1 MREPEIR
8 VGIMSA
14 EVINVIL
21 HGGYLLNDR
30 GDTIRGEVSARFAP
44 EGILLNGELYPSVS
58 LSPANG
64 CECFFTLRDVTI
76 GVEFHWQRKEEQSF
90 RGSIE
95 FFAADGKVTV
105 VNRVKAEE
113 YLKSVI
119 SSEMNANASLELL
132 KAHAVISRS
141 WLIAQ
146 ISRKGVPES
155 ECSGMKADSGE
166 IVKWYDRDDHER
178 FDVCADDHCQRYQ
191 GITKAYLP
199 TVKRAVEET
208 CGEVLMSGGEICD
221 ARFSKCCGGAT
232 EEFGYCWE
240 DKNVEYLK
248 GVRDTADEAPLP
260 DLSSETE
267 AAKWILSEP
276 DAFCNTNDRS
286 ILRQILNDFDMETN
300 DFYRWQV
307 RYSQQELSDIVRERS
322 GVDFGTIESLTP
334 VERGVSGRISRLKIS
349 GSKRCMVI
357 GKELEIRKT
366 LSRSHLYSSAFVVK
380 RENGDFILEGAGW
393 GHGVGL
399 CQIGAA
405 VMGNSGY
412 GYKEILAHYY
422 KGASVV
428 NTYVEQV

>member
-1 MREPEIR
+1 MNEPTIR

-14 EVINVIL
+14 ERITAML
-21 HGGYLLNDR
+21 HGDYVIDGSDDR
-30 GDTIRGEVSARFAP
+30 INGDVSAQYADG
-44 EGILLNGELYPSVS
+44 GILFNGVRYSVLRLTPVS
-58 LSPANG
+58 ES
-64 CECFFTLRDVTI
+64 ECFFTLCDVTI
-76 GVEFHWQRKEEQSF
+76 GVEFHWQRKEAQSF
-90 RGSIE
+90 KGGIE
-95 FFAADGKVTV
+95 FYAADGTVTV
-105 VNRVKAEE
+105 INDINAEE

-119 SSEMNANASLELL
+119 SSEMNAHASLELL

-146 ISRKGVPES
+146 ISKKGTDAKNGGK
-155 ECSGMKADSGE
+155 GMRADGNE
-166 IVKWYDRDDHER
+166 IVKWYDRDDHDL

-191 GITKAYLP
+191 GITKAYIP

-208 CGEVLMSGGEICD
+208 RGEVLVSDGEICD

-240 DKNVEYLK
+240 DKDVEYLK
-248 GVRDTADEAPLP
+248 GVRDSADEAQLP
-260 DLSSETE
+260 DLTTE
-267 AAKWILSEP
+267 CEAEKWIAAEP
-276 DAFCNTNDRS
+276 EAFCNTSDGE

-322 GVDFGTIESLTP
+322 GIDFGTIESLTP
-334 VERGVSGRISRLKIS
+334 LERGVSGRISRLRID
-349 GSKRCMVI
+349 GSKRSMII

-366 LSRSHLYSSAFVVK
+366 LSRSHLYSSAFTVK
-380 RENGDFILEGAGW
+380 RENGDFVIYGAGW

-405 VMGNSGY
+405 VMGSKGY
-412 GYKEILAHYY
+412 GYREILAHYY
-422 KGASVV
+422 KGAR
-428 NTYVEQV
+428 VEAAYN

>member
-1 MREPEIR
+1 MNEPTIR

-14 EVINVIL
+14 ESITAML
-21 HGGYLLNDR
+21 HGDYVIDGSDDR
-30 GDTIRGEVSARFAP
+30 INGDVSAQYADG
-44 EGILLNGELYPSVS
+44 GILFNGVRYSVLRLTPVS
-58 LSPANG
+58 ES
-64 CECFFTLRDVTI
+64 ECFFTLCDVTI
-76 GVEFHWQRKEEQSF
+76 GVEFHWQRKEAQSF
-90 RGSIE
+90 KGGIE
-95 FFAADGKVTV
+95 FYAADGAVTV
-105 VNRVKAEE
+105 INNINAEE

-119 SSEMNANASLELL
+119 SSEMNAHASLELL

-146 ISRKGVPES
+146 ISKKGTDAKNGGK
-155 ECSGMKADSGE
+155 GMRADGNE
-166 IVKWYDRDDHER
+166 IVKWYDRDDHDL

-191 GITKAYLP
+191 GITKAYIP

-208 CGEVLMSGGEICD
+208 RGEVLVSDGEICD

-240 DKNVEYLK
+240 DKDVEYLK
-248 GVRDTADEAPLP
+248 GVRDSADEAPLP
-260 DLSSETE
+260 DLTTE
-267 AAKWILSEP
+267 CEAEKWIAAEP
-276 DAFCNTNDRS
+276 EAFCNTSDGE

-322 GVDFGTIESLTP
+322 GIDFGTIESLTP
-334 VERGVSGRISRLKIS
+334 LERGVSGRISRLRID
-349 GSKRCMVI
+349 GSKRSMII

-366 LSRSHLYSSAFVVK
+366 LSQSHLYSSAFTVK
-380 RENGDFILEGAGW
+380 RENGDFVIYGAGW

-405 VMGNSGY
+405 VMGSKGY
-412 GYKEILAHYY
+412 GYREILAHYY
-422 KGASVV
+422 KGAR
-428 NTYVEQV
+428 VEAAYN

>member
-1 MREPEIR
+1 MNEPTIR

-14 EVINVIL
+14 ERITAML
-21 HGGYLLNDR
+21 HGGYVIDGSDDR
-30 GDTIRGEVSARFAP
+30 INGDVSAQYADG
-44 EGILLNGELYPSVS
+44 GILFNGVRYSVLRLTPVS
-58 LSPANG
+58 ES
-64 CECFFTLRDVTI
+64 ECFFTLCDVTI
-76 GVEFHWQRKEEQSF
+76 GVEFHWQRKEAQSF
-90 RGSIE
+90 KGGIE
-95 FFAADGKVTV
+95 FYAADGTVTV
-105 VNRVKAEE
+105 INNINAEE

-119 SSEMNANASLELL
+119 SSEMNAHASLELL

-146 ISRKGVPES
+146 ISKKGTDAKNGGK
-155 ECSGMKADSGE
+155 GMRADGNE
-166 IVKWYDRDDHER
+166 IVKWYDRDDHDL

-191 GITKAYLP
+191 GITKAYIP

-208 CGEVLMSGGEICD
+208 RGEVLVSDGEICD

-240 DKNVEYLK
+240 DKDVEYLK
-248 GVRDTADEAPLP
+248 GVRDSADEAQLP
-260 DLSSETE
+260 DLTTE
-267 AAKWILSEP
+267 CEAEKWIAAEP
-276 DAFCNTNDRS
+276 EAFCNTSDGE

-322 GVDFGTIESLTP
+322 GIDFGTIESLTP
-334 VERGVSGRISRLKIS
+334 LERGVSGRISRLRID
-349 GSKRCMVI
+349 GSKRSMII

-366 LSRSHLYSSAFVVK
+366 LSRSHLYSSAFTVK
-380 RENGDFILEGAGW
+380 RENGDFVIYGAGW

-405 VMGNSGY
+405 VMGSKGY
-412 GYKEILAHYY
+412 GYREILAHYY
-422 KGASVV
+422 KGAR
-428 NTYVEQV
+428 VEAAYN

>member
-1 MREPEIR
+1 MNEPTIR

-14 EVINVIL
+14 ERITAML
-21 HGGYLLNDR
+21 HGDYVIDGSDDR
-30 GDTIRGEVSARFAP
+30 INGDVSVQYADG
-44 EGILLNGELYPSVS
+44 GILFNGVRYSVLRLTPVS
-58 LSPANG
+58 ES
-64 CECFFTLRDVTI
+64 ECFFTLCDVTI
-76 GVEFHWQRKEEQSF
+76 GVEFHWQRKEAQSF
-90 RGSIE
+90 RGGIE
-95 FFAADGKVTV
+95 FYAADGAVTV
-105 VNRVKAEE
+105 INNINAEE

-119 SSEMNANASLELL
+119 SSEMNAHASLELL

-146 ISRKGVPES
+146 ISKKGTDAKNGGK
-155 ECSGMKADSGE
+155 GMRADGNE
-166 IVKWYDRDDHER
+166 IVKWYDRDDHDL

-191 GITKAYLP
+191 GITKAYIP

-208 CGEVLMSGGEICD
+208 RGEVLVSDGEICD

-240 DKNVEYLK
+240 DKDVEYLK
-248 GVRDTADEAPLP
+248 GVRDSADEAPLP
-260 DLSSETE
+260 DLTTE
-267 AAKWILSEP
+267 CEAEKWIAAEP
-276 DAFCNTNDRS
+276 EAFCNTSDGE

-322 GVDFGTIESLTP
+322 GIDFGTIESLTP
-334 VERGVSGRISRLKIS
+334 LERGVSGRISRLRID
-349 GSKRCMVI
+349 GSKRSMII

-366 LSRSHLYSSAFVVK
+366 LSRSHLYSSAFTVK
-380 RENGDFILEGAGW
+380 RENGDFVIYGAGW

-405 VMGNSGY
+405 VMGSKGY
-412 GYKEILAHYY
+412 GYREILAHYY
-422 KGASVV
+422 KGAR
-428 NTYVEQV
+428 VEAVYN

>member
-1 MREPEIR
+1 MNEPTIR

-14 EVINVIL
+14 ERITAML
-21 HGGYLLNDR
+21 HGDYVIDGSDDR
-30 GDTIRGEVSARFAP
+30 INGDVSAQYADG
-44 EGILLNGELYPSVS
+44 GILFNGVRYSVLRLTPVS
-58 LSPANG
+58 ES
-64 CECFFTLRDVTI
+64 ECFFTLCDVTI
-76 GVEFHWQRKEEQSF
+76 GVEFHWQRKEAQSF
-90 RGSIE
+90 RGGIE
-95 FFAADGKVTV
+95 FYAADGAVTV
-105 VNRVKAEE
+105 INDINAEE

-119 SSEMNANASLELL
+119 SSEMNAHASLELL

-146 ISRKGVPES
+146 ISKKGTDAKNGGK
-155 ECSGMKADSGE
+155 GMRADGNE
-166 IVKWYDRDDHER
+166 IVKWYDRDDHDL

-191 GITKAYLP
+191 GITKAYIP

-208 CGEVLMSGGEICD
+208 RGEVLVSDGEICD

-240 DKNVEYLK
+240 DKDVEYLK
-248 GVRDTADEAPLP
+248 GVRDSADEAPLP
-260 DLSSETE
+260 DLTTE
-267 AAKWILSEP
+267 CEAEKWIAAEP
-276 DAFCNTNDRS
+276 EAFCNTSDGE

-322 GVDFGTIESLTP
+322 GIDFGTIESLTP
-334 VERGVSGRISRLKIS
+334 LERGVSGRISRLRID
-349 GSKRCMVI
+349 GSKRSMII

-366 LSRSHLYSSAFVVK
+366 LSRSHLYSSAFTVK
-380 RENGDFILEGAGW
+380 RENGDFVIYGAGW

-405 VMGNSGY
+405 VMGSKGY
-412 GYKEILAHYY
+412 GYREILAHYY
-422 KGASVV
+422 KGVR
-428 NTYVEQV
+428 VEAAYN

>member
-1 MREPEIR
+1 MNEPTIR

-14 EVINVIL
+14 ERITAML
-21 HGGYLLNDR
+21 HGGYVIDGSDDR
-30 GDTIRGEVSARFAP
+30 INGDVSVQYADG
-44 EGILLNGELYPSVS
+44 GILFNGVRYSVLRLTPVS
-58 LSPANG
+58 ES
-64 CECFFTLRDVTI
+64 ECFFTLCDVTI
-76 GVEFHWQRKEEQSF
+76 GVEFHWQRKEAQSF
-90 RGSIE
+90 KGGIE
-95 FFAADGKVTV
+95 FYAADGAVTV
-105 VNRVKAEE
+105 INNINAEE

-119 SSEMNANASLELL
+119 SSEMNAHASLELL

-146 ISRKGVPES
+146 ISKKGTDAKNGGK
-155 ECSGMKADSGE
+155 GMRADGNE
-166 IVKWYDRDDHER
+166 IVKWYDRDDHNL

-191 GITKAYLP
+191 GITKAYIP

-208 CGEVLMSGGEICD
+208 RGEVLVSDGEICD

-240 DKNVEYLK
+240 DKDVEYLK
-248 GVRDTADEAPLP
+248 GVRDSADEAPLP
-260 DLSSETE
+260 DLTTE
-267 AAKWILSEP
+267 CEAEKWIAAEP
-276 DAFCNTNDRS
+276 EAFCNTSDGE

-322 GVDFGTIESLTP
+322 GIDFGTIESLTP
-334 VERGVSGRISRLKIS
+334 LERGVSGRISRLRID
-349 GSKRCMVI
+349 GSKRSMII

-366 LSRSHLYSSAFVVK
+366 LSRSHLYSSAFTVK
-380 RENGDFILEGAGW
+380 RENGDFVIYGAGW

-405 VMGNSGY
+405 VMGSKGY
-412 GYKEILAHYY
+412 GYREILAHYY
-422 KGASVV
+422 KGAR
-428 NTYVEQV
+428 VEAAYN

>member
-1 MREPEIR
+1 MNEPTIR

-14 EVINVIL
+14 ERITAML
-21 HGGYLLNDR
+21 HGDYVIDGSDDR
-30 GDTIRGEVSARFAP
+30 INGDVSVQYADG
-44 EGILLNGELYPSVS
+44 GILFNGVRYSVLRLTPVS
-58 LSPANG
+58 ES
-64 CECFFTLRDVTI
+64 ECFFTLCDVTI
-76 GVEFHWQRKEEQSF
+76 GVEFHWQRKEAQSF
-90 RGSIE
+90 RGGIE
-95 FFAADGKVTV
+95 FYAADGAVTV
-105 VNRVKAEE
+105 INNINAEE

-119 SSEMNANASLELL
+119 SSEMNAHASLELL

-146 ISRKGVPES
+146 ISKKGTDAKNGGK
-155 ECSGMKADSGE
+155 GMRADGNE
-166 IVKWYDRDDHER
+166 IVKWYDRDDHDL

-191 GITKAYLP
+191 GITKAYIP

-208 CGEVLMSGGEICD
+208 RGEVLVSDGEICD

-240 DKNVEYLK
+240 DKDVEYLK
-248 GVRDTADEAPLP
+248 GVRDSADEAPLP
-260 DLSSETE
+260 DLTTE
-267 AAKWILSEP
+267 CEAEKWIAAEP
-276 DAFCNTNDRS
+276 EAFCNTSDGE

-322 GVDFGTIESLTP
+322 GIDFGTIESLTP
-334 VERGVSGRISRLKIS
+334 LERGVSGRISRLRID
-349 GSKRCMVI
+349 GSKRSMII

-366 LSRSHLYSSAFVVK
+366 LSQSHLYSSTFTVK
-380 RENGDFILEGAGW
+380 RENGDFVIYGAGW

-405 VMGNSGY
+405 VMGSKGY
-412 GYKEILAHYY
+412 GYREILAHYY
-422 KGASVV
+422 KGAR
-428 NTYVEQV
+428 VEAAYN

>member
-1 MREPEIR
+1 MNEPTIR

-14 EVINVIL
+14 ERITAML
-21 HGGYLLNDR
+21 HGDYVIDGSDDR
-30 GDTIRGEVSARFAP
+30 INGDVSVQYADG
-44 EGILLNGELYPSVS
+44 GILFNGVRYSVLRLTPVS
-58 LSPANG
+58 ES
-64 CECFFTLRDVTI
+64 ECFFTLCDVTI
-76 GVEFHWQRKEEQSF
+76 GVEFHWQRKEAQSF
-90 RGSIE
+90 RGGIE
-95 FFAADGKVTV
+95 FYAADGAVTV
-105 VNRVKAEE
+105 INDINAEE

-119 SSEMNANASLELL
+119 SSEMNAHASLELL

-146 ISRKGVPES
+146 ISKKGTDAKNGGK
-155 ECSGMKADSGE
+155 GMRADGNE
-166 IVKWYDRDDHER
+166 IVKWYDRDDHDL

-208 CGEVLMSGGEICD
+208 RGEVLVSDGEICD

-240 DKNVEYLK
+240 DKDVEYLK
-248 GVRDTADEAPLP
+248 GVRDSADEAPLP
-260 DLSSETE
+260 DLTTE
-267 AAKWILSEP
+267 CEAEKWIAAEP
-276 DAFCNTNDRS
+276 EAFCNTSDGE

-322 GVDFGTIESLTP
+322 GIDFGTIESLTP
-334 VERGVSGRISRLKIS
+334 LERGVSGRISRLRID
-349 GSKRCMVI
+349 GSKRSMII

-366 LSRSHLYSSAFVVK
+366 LSRSHLYSSAFTVK
-380 RENGDFILEGAGW
+380 RENGDFVIYGAGW

-405 VMGNSGY
+405 VMGSKGY
-412 GYKEILAHYY
+412 GYREILAHYY
-422 KGASVV
+422 KGAR
-428 NTYVEQV
+428 VEAAYN

>member
-1 MREPEIR
+1 MNEPTIR

-14 EVINVIL
+14 ERITAML
-21 HGGYLLNDR
+21 HGGYVIDGSDDR
-30 GDTIRGEVSARFAP
+30 INGDVSAQYADG
-44 EGILLNGELYPSVS
+44 GILFNGVRYSVLRLTPVS
-58 LSPANG
+58 ES
-64 CECFFTLRDVTI
+64 ECFFTLCDVTI
-76 GVEFHWQRKEEQSF
+76 GVEFHWQRKEAQSF
-90 RGSIE
+90 KGGIE
-95 FFAADGKVTV
+95 FYAADGTVTV
-105 VNRVKAEE
+105 INNINAEE

-119 SSEMNANASLELL
+119 SSEMNAHASLELL

-146 ISRKGVPES
+146 ISKKGTDAKNGGK
-155 ECSGMKADSGE
+155 GMRADGNE
-166 IVKWYDRDDHER
+166 IVKWYDRDDHDL

-191 GITKAYLP
+191 GITKAYIP

-208 CGEVLMSGGEICD
+208 RGEVLVSDGEICD

-240 DKNVEYLK
+240 DKDVEYLK
-248 GVRDTADEAPLP
+248 GVRDSADEAPLP
-260 DLSSETE
+260 DLTTE
-267 AAKWILSEP
+267 CEAEKWIAAEP
-276 DAFCNTNDRS
+276 EAFCNTSDGE

-322 GVDFGTIESLTP
+322 GIDFGTIESLTP
-334 VERGVSGRISRLKIS
+334 LERGVSGRISRLRID
-349 GSKRCMVI
+349 GSKRSMII

-366 LSRSHLYSSAFVVK
+366 LSRSHLYSSAFTVK
-380 RENGDFILEGAGW
+380 RENGDFVIYGAGW

-405 VMGNSGY
+405 VMGSKGY
-412 GYKEILAHYY
+412 GYREILAHYY
-422 KGASVV
+422 KGAR
-428 NTYVEQV
+428 VEAAYN

>member
-1 MREPEIR
+1 MNEPTIR

-14 EVINVIL
+14 ERITAML
-21 HGGYLLNDR
+21 HGGYVIDGSDDR
-30 GDTIRGEVSARFAP
+30 INGDVSAQYADG
-44 EGILLNGELYPSVS
+44 GILFNGVRYSVLRLTPVS
-58 LSPANG
+58 ES
-64 CECFFTLRDVTI
+64 ECFFTLCDVTI
-76 GVEFHWQRKEEQSF
+76 GVEFHWQRKEAQSF
-90 RGSIE
+90 KGGIE
-95 FFAADGKVTV
+95 FYAADGTVTV
-105 VNRVKAEE
+105 INNINAEE

-119 SSEMNANASLELL
+119 SSEMNAHASLELL

-146 ISRKGVPES
+146 ISKKGTDAKNGGK
-155 ECSGMKADSGE
+155 GMRADGNE
-166 IVKWYDRDDHER
+166 IVKWYDRDDHDL

-191 GITKAYLP
+191 GITKAYIP

-208 CGEVLMSGGEICD
+208 RGEVLVSDGEICD

-240 DKNVEYLK
+240 DKDVEYLK
-248 GVRDTADEAPLP
+248 GVRDSADEAPLP
-260 DLSSETE
+260 DLTTE
-267 AAKWILSEP
+267 CEAEKWIAAEP
-276 DAFCNTNDRS
+276 EAFCNTSDGE

-322 GVDFGTIESLTP
+322 GIDFGTIELLTP
-334 VERGVSGRISRLKIS
+334 LERGVSGRISRLRID
-349 GSKRCMVI
+349 GSKRSMII

-366 LSRSHLYSSAFVVK
+366 LSRSHLYSSAFTVK
-380 RENGDFILEGAGW
+380 RENGDFVIYGAGW

-405 VMGNSGY
+405 VMGSKGY
-412 GYKEILAHYY
+412 GYREILAHYY
-422 KGASVV
+422 KG
-428 NTYVEQV
+428 TRVEAVYN

>member
-1 MREPEIR
+1 MNEPTIR

-14 EVINVIL
+14 ERITAML
-21 HGGYLLNDR
+21 HGGYVIDGSDDR
-30 GDTIRGEVSARFAP
+30 INGDVSVQYADG
-44 EGILLNGELYPSVS
+44 GILFNGVRYSVLRLTPVS
-58 LSPANG
+58 ES
-64 CECFFTLRDVTI
+64 ECFFTLCDVTI
-76 GVEFHWQRKEEQSF
+76 GVEFHWQRKEAQSF
-90 RGSIE
+90 KGGIE
-95 FFAADGKVTV
+95 FYAADGAVTV
-105 VNRVKAEE
+105 INNINAEE

-119 SSEMNANASLELL
+119 SSEMNAHASLELL

-146 ISRKGVPES
+146 ISKKGTDAKNGGK
-155 ECSGMKADSGE
+155 GMRADGNE
-166 IVKWYDRDDHER
+166 IVKWYDRDDHDL

-191 GITKAYLP
+191 GITKAYIP

-208 CGEVLMSGGEICD
+208 RGEVLVSDGEICD

-240 DKNVEYLK
+240 DKDVEYLK
-248 GVRDTADEAPLP
+248 GVRDSADEAPLP
-260 DLSSETE
+260 DLTTE
-267 AAKWILSEP
+267 CEAEKWIAAEP
-276 DAFCNTNDRS
+276 EAFCNTSDGE

-322 GVDFGTIESLTP
+322 GIDFGTIESLTP
-334 VERGVSGRISRLKIS
+334 LERGVSGRISRLRID
-349 GSKRCMVI
+349 GSKRSMII

-366 LSRSHLYSSAFVVK
+366 LSRSHLYSSAFTVK
-380 RENGDFILEGAGW
+380 RENGDFVIYGAGW

-405 VMGNSGY
+405 VMGSKGY
-412 GYKEILAHYY
+412 GYREILAHYY
-422 KGASVV
+422 KGAR
-428 NTYVEQV
+428 VEAAYN

>member
-1 MREPEIR
+1 MNEPTIR

-14 EVINVIL
+14 ERITAML
-21 HGGYLLNDR
+21 HGDYVIDGSDDR
-30 GDTIRGEVSARFAP
+30 INGDVSAQYADG
-44 EGILLNGELYPSVS
+44 GILFNGVRYSVLRLTPVS
-58 LSPANG
+58 ES
-64 CECFFTLRDVTI
+64 ECFFTLCDVTI
-76 GVEFHWQRKEEQSF
+76 GVEFHWQRKEAQSF
-90 RGSIE
+90 KGGIE
-95 FFAADGKVTV
+95 FYAADGAVTV
-105 VNRVKAEE
+105 INNINAEE

-119 SSEMNANASLELL
+119 SSEMNAHASLELL

-146 ISRKGVPES
+146 ISKKGTDAKNGGK
-155 ECSGMKADSGE
+155 GMRADGNE
-166 IVKWYDRDDHER
+166 IVKWYDRDDHDL

-191 GITKAYLP
+191 GITKAYIP

-208 CGEVLMSGGEICD
+208 RGEVLVSDGEICD

-240 DKNVEYLK
+240 DKDVEYLK
-248 GVRDTADEAPLP
+248 GVRDSADEAPLP
-260 DLSSETE
+260 DLTTE
-267 AAKWILSEP
+267 CEAEKWIAAEP
-276 DAFCNTNDRS
+276 EAFCNTSDGE

-322 GVDFGTIESLTP
+322 GIDFGTIESLTP
-334 VERGVSGRISRLKIS
+334 LKRGVSGRISRLRID
-349 GSKRCMVI
+349 GSKRSMII

-366 LSRSHLYSSAFVVK
+366 LSRSHLYSSAFTVK
-380 RENGDFILEGAGW
+380 RENGDFVIYGAGW

-405 VMGNSGY
+405 VMGSKGY
-412 GYKEILAHYY
+412 GYREILAHYY
-422 KGASVV
+422 KGAR
-428 NTYVEQV
+428 VEAAYN